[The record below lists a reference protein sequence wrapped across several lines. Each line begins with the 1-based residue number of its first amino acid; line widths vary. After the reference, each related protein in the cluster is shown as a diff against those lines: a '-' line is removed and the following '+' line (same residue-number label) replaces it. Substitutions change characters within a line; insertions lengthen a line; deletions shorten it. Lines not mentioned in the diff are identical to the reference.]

1 MSSFDDNKVALTIE
15 GMDSKARG
23 IARMDGYVVFVPG
36 ALVGETV
43 MAKLVERRKHYG
55 IAVIESILKS
65 SDYRVP
71 PKCKY
76 YEACGGCDL
85 QHASY
90 DHQLHIKNEL
100 VVEAIG
106 RIGKWPDFDVEPTL
120 PSPQVWRYR
129 NKAIFQ
135 ARYQGGRRKLGY
147 FAKGT
152 HEVVEIDDC
161 PILDPLLNDIYRLA
175 KCAIE
180 DSDITFYDEH
190 RGKGLVR
197 NVVVRSSLSSQKA
210 LMALALSRKPY
221 PTELNGLKRISAQ
234 LVDDKPFNLQGILL
248 NINAS
253 GGNFVWGPS
262 TLLLA
267 GDDSLQERL
276 GAFEL
281 CYGITDFFQVNVP
294 QACNICKIVSEHAA
308 GSGRILELYSGV
320 GTITCFLAS
329 MCRHVVAVEEWRPA
343 CKSLSHN
350 MAKNG
355 LSNVTILCG
364 KAEEVVTQKV
374 KDGFDTVVL
383 DPPRTGCH
391 GDVLDFIGKIEPN
404 KIIYVSCNP
413 VTLARD
419 GKILIELGYKPVSIS
434 PLDMFP
440 QTSHVECVAL
450 MVKST

>member
-1 MSSFDDNKVALTIE
+1 MSPVDDKVVLTID

-23 IARMDGYVVFVPG
+23 IGRIDGYVVFVPG
-36 ALVGETV
+36 ALVGETIL
-43 MAKLVERRKHYG
+43 AKFVERRKHYG

-90 DHQLHIKNEL
+90 DHQLHIKSDL

-106 RIGKWPDFDVEPTL
+106 RMGKWPDFDVEPTL
-120 PSPQVWRYR
+120 PSPQVWGYR

-135 ARYQGGRRKLGY
+135 ARYQKGRKKLGY

-152 HEVVEIDDC
+152 HEVVEIEDC

-175 KCAIE
+175 KGAIE
-180 DSDITFYDEH
+180 DGDITFYDEH
-190 RGKGLVR
+190 LGKGLIR
-197 NVVVRSSLSSQKA
+197 NIVVRSSLSNQKA
-210 LMALALSRKPY
+210 LMALVLSRKPY
-221 PTELNGLKRISAQ
+221 PTELNELKRISAR

-248 NINAS
+248 NVNES
-253 GGNFVWGPS
+253 RGNFVWGPQM
-262 TLLLA
+262 LLLA
-267 GDDSLQERL
+267 GEDRLQERL

-281 CYGITDFFQVNVP
+281 CCGITDFFQVNIP
-294 QACNICKIVSEHAA
+294 QACNICKIVSKHAA

-329 MCRHVVAVEEWRPA
+329 MCQHVVAVEEWHPA
-343 CKSLSHN
+343 CKSLLHN

-355 LSNVTILCG
+355 LSNVTVLCG

-374 KDGFDTVVL
+374 KDNFDMVVL

-391 GDVLDFIGKIEPN
+391 RDVLDFIGKIKPD

-419 GKILIELGYKPVSIS
+419 GKILIELEYKPESIS

-440 QTSHVECVAL
+440 QTSHVECVAV
-450 MVKST
+450 MAR

>member
-1 MSSFDDNKVALTIE
+1 MSPVDNKVILTID

-23 IARMDGYVVFVPG
+23 IGRIDGYVVFVPG
-36 ALVGETV
+36 VLVGETIL
-43 MAKLVERRKHYG
+43 AKFVERRKHYG
-55 IAVIESILKS
+55 VAVIESILKS

-71 PKCKY
+71 PKCEY

-90 DHQLHIKNEL
+90 DHQLHIKNGL

-120 PSPQVWRYR
+120 PSPHVWGYR

-135 ARYQGGRRKLGY
+135 ARYQKGRKKLGY

-152 HEVVEIDDC
+152 HEVVEIEDC

-175 KCAIE
+175 KSAIE
-180 DSDITFYDEH
+180 YSDITFYDEH

-197 NVVVRSSLSSQKA
+197 NLVVRSSLSNQKA
-210 LMALALSRKPY
+210 LMALVLSRKPY
-221 PTELNGLKRISAQ
+221 PTELSVLKRISAR
-234 LVDDKPFNLQGILL
+234 LVDDKSLNLQGILL

-253 GGNFVWGPS
+253 KGNFVWGPQMH
-262 TLLLA
+262 LLA
-267 GDDSLQERL
+267 GEDNLQERL

-281 CYGITDFFQVNVP
+281 CYGITDFFQINAP

-308 GSGRILELYSGV
+308 GSGRVLELYSGV

-329 MCRHVVAVEEWRPA
+329 MCQHVVAVEEWQPA

-350 MAKNG
+350 IAKNG
-355 LSNVTILCG
+355 LSNVTVLCG
-364 KAEEVVTQKV
+364 KAEEVVSQKI
-374 KDGFDTVVL
+374 KEGFDAVVL
-383 DPPRTGCH
+383 DPPRAGCH
-391 GDVLDFIGKIEPN
+391 RDVLDFIGRIKPN
-404 KIIYVSCNP
+404 KLIYVSCNP

-419 GKILIELGYKPVSIS
+419 GKILIELGYEPVSIS

-440 QTSHVECVAL
+440 QTSHIECVAL
-450 MVKST
+450 MAKTA

>member
-1 MSSFDDNKVALTIE
+1 MNSFDDKVTLTID

-23 IARMDGYVVFVPG
+23 IGRIDGYVVFVPG
-36 ALVGETV
+36 ALVGETIL
-43 MAKLVERRKHYG
+43 AKFVERRKHYG
-55 IAVIESILKS
+55 VAVIESILKS
-65 SDYRVP
+65 SDYRVL
-71 PKCKY
+71 PKCEY

-85 QHASY
+85 QHALY
-90 DHQLHIKNEL
+90 DHQLHIKNDL

-106 RIGKWPDFDVEPTL
+106 RIGKWPDFDVKPTL
-120 PSPQVWRYR
+120 PSPQVWGYR

-135 ARYQGGRRKLGY
+135 ARYQNGRKKLGY

-152 HEVVEIDDC
+152 HEVVEIEDC

-175 KCAIE
+175 KGAIE
-180 DSDITFYDEH
+180 DSDITLYDEH

-197 NVVVRSSLSSQKA
+197 NVVVRSSISNQKA

-221 PTELNGLKRISAQ
+221 PAELNELKRISAR
-234 LVDDKPFNLQGILL
+234 LVDDRPSNLQGILL
-248 NINAS
+248 NVNAS

-267 GDDSLQERL
+267 GEDNLQERL

-281 CYGITDFFQVNVP
+281 CYGITDFFQVNIG

-329 MCRHVVAVEEWRPA
+329 MCQHVVAVEEWQPA

-364 KAEEVVTQKV
+364 KAEEVVTQNV
-374 KDGFDTVVL
+374 KDDFDMVVL

-391 GDVLDFIGKIEPN
+391 RDVLDFIGRIKPN

-419 GKILIELGYKPVSIS
+419 GKILIELGYMPVSIA

-440 QTSHVECVAL
+440 QTSHVECVAV
-450 MVKST
+450 MAKAA